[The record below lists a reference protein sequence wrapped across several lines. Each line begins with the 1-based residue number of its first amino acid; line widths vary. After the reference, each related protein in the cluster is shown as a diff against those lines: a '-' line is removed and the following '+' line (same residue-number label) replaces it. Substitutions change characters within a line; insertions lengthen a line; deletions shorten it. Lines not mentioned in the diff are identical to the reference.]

1 MHIFGGIS
9 VNPVE
14 NKFCTAA
21 LLQSQKDTFAISL
34 LSTGFW
40 GGISV
45 NPVERKFFT
54 VALLQS
60 QKDTFAVSLLS
71 TWFGGGFSVNPVE
84 SFVLWHFCRAK
95 KILLQYLCYPHGLG
109 GGSLSI
115 LLKVL
120 YCGTFAEPKR
130 YFCSIFA
137 IHMVLGGDLCQ
148 SCRKK
153 VLYCGTFA
161 EPKRYLCSIFAMH
174 MVVALL
180 QSHKDTCAVSLHI
193 FAMPLVLGDPCQL

>member
-21 LLQSQKDTFAISL
+21 LLQSQKDTFAVSL
-34 LSTGFW
+34 LSTWFW

-71 TWFGGGFSVNPVE
+71 
-84 SFVLWHFCRAK
+84 FVLRHFCRAK

-137 IHMVLGGDLCQ
+137 IHMVLGGNLCQ

>member
-9 VNPVE
+9 VSPVE

-21 LLQSQKDTFAISL
+21 LLQSQKDTFAVSL
-34 LSTGFW
+34 LSTWFW

-71 TWFGGGFSVNPVE
+71 
-84 SFVLWHFCRAK
+84 FVLRHFCRAR

-109 GGSLSI
+109 G
-115 LLKVL
+115 V
-120 YCGTFAEPKR
+120 
-130 YFCSIFA
+130 
-137 IHMVLGGDLCQ
+137 LCQ
-148 SCRKK
+148 SC
-153 VLYCGTFA
+153 
-161 EPKRYLCSIFAMH
+161 
-174 MVVALL
+174 
-180 QSHKDTCAVSLHI
+180 
-193 FAMPLVLGDPCQL
+193 